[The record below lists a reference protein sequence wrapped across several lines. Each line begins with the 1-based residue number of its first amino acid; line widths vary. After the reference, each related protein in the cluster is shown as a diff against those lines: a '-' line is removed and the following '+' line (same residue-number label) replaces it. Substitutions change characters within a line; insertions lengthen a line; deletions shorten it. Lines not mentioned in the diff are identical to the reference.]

1 MPVDAAPCW
10 AKDMRIHF
18 SPNRDRLIDTKAE
31 ETALPTAPFRYPI
44 FRRIWVATL
53 VSNFGTV
60 IQSVGASWMMISLS
74 GSAVHVALV
83 QSSATLPIM
92 LLALVTGAVADNM
105 DRRLIM
111 LTSQCIMLTMSAIL
125 AICALMGYLTPWLLL
140 LITFLLGCGTAFNA
154 PAWQA
159 SVGEMVPRPAL
170 PGAIAMNGIA
180 FNIARSLGPAI
191 GGIIVAAAGA
201 AAAFLTNALSYIGM
215 IIVLLRWRPRKEPR
229 LLPRETLGTAIG
241 AGVRYVSQSPHLRVL
256 FGRATLF
263 GFAASATAALMP
275 LVARDL
281 MSGGPL
287 TFGLLLGAFG
297 VGSIVGALNS
307 GRLRQHLTTEWII
320 RFSTLCVG
328 LGAAVVAVSR
338 ILPLT
343 VLGLGFAGAGWVLAL
358 STFNA
363 SVQLGTPRWVVA
375 RAVSIYQMFA
385 FGGMAIGSWG
395 FGLLAE
401 REGVSLALL
410 AAAAL
415 HGLGILAGFIK
426 PLPEMQNQNLDLL
439 GRWTEPETN
448 VPVETRSGP
457 IVVTIEYRIAP
468 DNMIAFLHVM
478 DERRRIRL
486 RDGARHWRLLRDL
499 EDEQLWIERYQVPTW
514 LDYVR
519 HNQRRTHA
527 DTAISERIRELHEG
541 TWPPRVHR
549 MIERQTGSL
558 PGSRDMSGPDFPH
571 SLVDPT

>member
-31 ETALPTAPFRYPI
+31 ETALPTAPFKYPV
-44 FRRIWVATL
+44 FRRIWIAIL
-53 VSNFGTV
+53 LSNFGTV

-92 LLALVTGAVADNM
+92 LLALVTGAVADNL

-111 LTSQCIMLTMSAIL
+111 LASQTLMLVISAIL
-125 AICALMGYLTPWLLL
+125 AIFAVMGFLTPWLLL
-140 LITFLLGCGTAFNA
+140 ALTFLLGCGTAFNA

-170 PGAIAMNGIA
+170 PGAIAMNGLA
-180 FNIARSLGPAI
+180 LNIARSVGPAI
-191 GGIIVAAAGA
+191 GGMIVAAAGA
-201 AAAFLTNALSYIGM
+201 FMAFLTNAVSYIGL
-215 IIVLLRWRPRKEPR
+215 IFVLLRWRPRREPR

-241 AGVRYVSQSPHLRVL
+241 AGVRYVTQSPDLLVL
-256 FGRATLF
+256 LGRAMLF
-263 GFAASATAALMP
+263 GFAASATTALMP

-281 MSGGPL
+281 ISGGPL
-287 TFGLLLGAFG
+287 TYGFLLGAFG
-297 VGSIVGALNS
+297 VGSIIGALNS
-307 GRLRQHLTTEWII
+307 GRLRRHLTTEWIV
-320 RFSTLCVG
+320 RLSTLAVA
-328 LGAAVVAVSR
+328 LGAVIAAVSR

-343 VLGLGFAGAGWVLAL
+343 MLGLGFAGAGWILAL

-363 SVQLGTPRWVVA
+363 SVQLATPRWVVA
-375 RAVSIYQMFA
+375 RAVAIYQMFA
-385 FGGMAIGSWG
+385 FGGLAVGSWG

-401 REGVSLALL
+401 IEGVSFALL
-410 AAAAL
+410 AATVL
-415 HGLGILAGFIK
+415 HGLGILAGFVK
-426 PLPEMQNQNLDLL
+426 PLPEMQNQNFDLIN
-439 GRWTEPETN
+439 RWTEPETN
-448 VPVETRSGP
+448 VPVETRTGP
-457 IVVTIEYRIAP
+457 VVVTIDYRIDP
-468 DNMIAFLHVM
+468 EDIIAFLHIM

-499 EDEQLWIERYQVPTW
+499 EDEQFWIERYQVPTW
-514 LDYVR
+514 LDYIR

-527 DTAISERIRELHEG
+527 DTAVSERIRELHKG
-541 TWPPRVHR
+541 SWPPRVHR
-549 MIERQTGSL
+549 MIERQTSSL